1 MNSVSGWL
9 WKAFSFIRLTK
20 YGSIINSLFVDT
32 SHFMLNEADI
42 IFTMF
47 LIKLAILPFIAI
59 FQDFLKYY
67 ILEIPIF
74 IFF

>member
-20 YGSIINSLFVDT
+20 YSSIINSLFVET

-42 IFTMF
+42 NFHNVF
-47 LIKLAILPFIAI
+47 N
-59 FQDFLKYY
+59 
-67 ILEIPIF
+67 
-74 IFF
+74 